1 MHTRTLRPFGLGV
14 VAALLA
20 LAGATMTQM
29 PQLNAQSV
37 DGQVSI
43 LPAVSSAD
51 VTSGSFSVD
60 VRLDGLHHEGTLG
73 YDDDRDTVADRE
85 EASVGLG
92 AFEFILTYD
101 PNVLEVADIRPGT
114 ELSTTGRS
122 FQCLAP
128 LREAGKVRFGC
139 ISTGSAPPGAQGSM
153 TLATV
158 AMKPVAP
165 GASALALEAN
175 LAGPLG
181 SDVPVAVS
189 SGEAFVTGA
198 SPSAG
203 TTGSDGGAGAQQ
215 PGPAPLGPA
224 TSGSGSASAGVGTP
238 SVGDEQARNPKPAD
252 RNTEAESED
261 PVRADGNDGRAG
273 MNWLA
278 PVVSGAVVLVGVGFG
293 AALWQRRRDPGAY

>member
-1 MHTRTLRPFGLGV
+1 
-14 VAALLA
+14 
-20 LAGATMTQM
+20 MTQM
-29 PQLNAQSV
+29 PQMNAQSV

-51 VTSGSFSVD
+51 VTSGPFSVA
-60 VRLDGLHHEGTLG
+60 VRLDGLQHEGSLG

-101 PNVLEVADIRPGT
+101 PNVLEVEDIRPGT
-114 ELSTTGRS
+114 ALGTTGRS
-122 FQCLAP
+122 FQCLSP
-128 LREAGKVRFGC
+128 LQEAGKVRFGC

-158 AMKPVAP
+158 AMRPVAP
-165 GASALALEAN
+165 GTSALALEAN

-189 SGEAFVTGA
+189 GGEAFVTGE

-203 TTGSDGGAGAQQ
+203 TTGSYGGAGAQQ

-224 TSGSGSASAGVGTP
+224 TFGSGSASAGVGTP
-238 SVGDEQARNPKPAD
+238 SAGDEQARNPDPAD
-252 RNTEAESED
+252 RNTEAERED
-261 PVRADGNDGRAG
+261 PGRADGNDGSAG
-273 MNWLA
+273 MSWLA

-293 AALWQRRRDPGAY
+293 AALWQRRRRSSAY